1 MHCASP
7 ESTRALQV
15 RRSVYTALLK
25 LQQQEEI
32 QMSIIRQ
39 LASWFV
45 TGGASIAALAWTLPA
60 SAGLAPEHVDKHAP
74 DKGALVF
81 TVDVAEDFALF
92 NPTLVK
98 PTDTQPERGSFFV
111 TEGNL
116 YPAGTIKGAGATFD
130 PNSGG
135 SIGRWFCRGTHLVSA
150 SEIPAAAFWVDT
162 AQVYFLPD
170 DTRSITTDG
179 LEGVG
184 TIVRTVTGGTG
195 RFKGYVGEQR
205 QEFLGFNSTGGV
217 NLRVTFVLRKATH

>member
-1 MHCASP
+1 MSI
-7 ESTRALQV
+7 V
-15 RRSVYTALLK
+15 RR
-25 LQQQEEI
+25 
-32 QMSIIRQ
+32 

-45 TGGASIAALAWTLPA
+45 TGRAAIAAFALACTMWTAPA
-60 SAGLAPEHVDKHAP
+60 SAGFAPKHAEKHAP
-74 DKGALVF
+74 AKGALVF

-92 NPTLVK
+92 NPTFVK

-111 TEGNL
+111 TEGNI
-116 YPAGTIKGAGATFD
+116 YPAGTIKGDGATFD

-150 SEIPAAAFWVDT
+150 SQIPAAAFWVDT
-162 AQVYFLPD
+162 AQVFLLPD

-205 QEFLGFNSTGGV
+205 QEFLGFNATGGV
-217 NLRVTFVLRKATH
+217 NLRVTFVLRKAAH